1 MTEKEQT
8 YELSVLHQNAI
19 PNKNV
24 QENVEV
30 YEDIEMA
37 NAGKASTTLE
47 NFQIEDPSVD
57 AVMGLRVTL
66 ENLRQQIARA
76 VVAGATQEDL
86 LKLQE
91 RAVNI
96 QNCIKFLDEAQAFC
110 VPPPPPISDTS
121 FSADLSSRNP
131 NPRLDHLI
139 PSDLPIWHGRPA

>member
-8 YELSVLHQNAI
+8 YELSVLNQNAI

-37 NAGKASTTLE
+37 NAGKAPTTVE
-47 NFQIEDPSVD
+47 NSQIEDLSVD

-91 RAVNI
+91 RARY
-96 QNCIKFLDEAQAFC
+96 FL
-110 VPPPPPISDTS
+110 
-121 FSADLSSRNP
+121 
-131 NPRLDHLI
+131 
-139 PSDLPIWHGRPA
+139 